1 MAISNMEHSSNTT
14 IEARTQAPCRRAV
27 KIAARRLL
35 GVMRHPMV
43 PYVMTPKFAPPPSSD
58 FGQTDPALGIPR
70 MASLLAE
77 MEDEPDEE
85 ALNHMSE
92 QVEAGCLA
100 DAAPS
105 EIWPELVRGLMGPSP
120 SKMLKI
126 LRECGALSQ
135 ILPEVAALFGIP
147 QISDEATDV
156 DLGEHVLNS
165 LAEAALRDAPLA
177 ARFALL
183 VMNVGKSDSPPEHL
197 PVHYKHMD
205 RGRPR
210 IEALCE
216 RFGAPAEC
224 RELALL
230 ALAECERV
238 HRVSKARAGPV
249 ALMLERLGAFS
260 ASGPFKQLMTV
271 CACDYRAYAGRSGQ
285 VYPKAALLE
294 IALEACAEVEAI
306 GIGAG
311 ASDMEARQTARA
323 EAIARTFRSR
333 RWSDEPT

>member
-1 MAISNMEHSSNTT
+1 MEHSFDKTLA
-14 IEARTQAPCRRAV
+14 ARTQAPCRRANG
-27 KIAARRLL
+27 AARRLL

-43 PYVMTPKFAPPPSSD
+43 PYVMAPKFAPPPSSG
-58 FGQTDPALGIPR
+58 FGQTNPALGIPR

-77 MEDEPDEE
+77 SQAEPDEE
-85 ALNHMSE
+85 ALNLMSD
-92 QVEAGCLA
+92 QVDAGLLT

-105 EIWPELVRGLMGPSP
+105 EIWPELVRGLMGSSP
-120 SKMLKI
+120 SKMLRI
-126 LRECGALSQ
+126 LRECGALPR
-135 ILPEVAALFGIP
+135 ILPEVAALFGVP
-147 QISDEATDV
+147 QICDEATDV
-156 DLGEHVLNS
+156 DLGEHVLNA
-165 LAEAALRDAPLA
+165 LAEAALCDAPLA

-183 VMNVGKSDSPPEHL
+183 VMNVGKADSPPEHL

-230 ALAECERV
+230 SLAECERV

-249 ALMLERLGAFS
+249 ALMLERPGAFG

-306 GIGAG
+306 GISAD
-311 ASDMEARQTARA
+311 ASAAEARQSARA

-333 RWSDEPT
+333 RWSDELT

>member
-1 MAISNMEHSSNTT
+1 M
-14 IEARTQAPCRRAV
+14 Q
-27 KIAARRLL
+27 
-35 GVMRHPMV
+35 HPMV
-43 PYVMTPKFAPPPSSD
+43 PYVMAPKFAPPPSSD
-58 FGQTDPALGIPR
+58 FGQTNPALGIPR

-77 MEDEPDEE
+77 MEGEPDEE
-85 ALNHMSE
+85 ALDLMSQ
-92 QVEAGCLA
+92 QVKAGFLA

-105 EIWPELVRGLMGPSP
+105 QIWPELVRGLMGPSP
-120 SKMLKI
+120 SKMLRI
-126 LRECGALSQ
+126 LRQCGALPR
-135 ILPEVAALFGIP
+135 ILPEVAALFGVP
-147 QISDEATDV
+147 QISDEAADV
-156 DLGEHVLNS
+156 DLGEHVLNA
-165 LAEAALRDAPLA
+165 LAEAALCDAPLA

-183 VMNVGKSDSPPEHL
+183 VMNVGKADSPPEHL

-230 ALAECERV
+230 SLAECERV
-238 HRVSKARAGPV
+238 HRVSKARAGPI
-249 ALMLERLGAFS
+249 ALMLERLGAFRP
-260 ASGPFKQLMTV
+260 SGLFKQLMIV

-285 VYPKAALLE
+285 VYPKAALLA

-306 GIGAG
+306 GVSAD
-311 ASDMEARQTARA
+311 ASDLEASDLEASDLEARQSARA

-333 RWSDEPT
+333 RWSDELT

>member
-1 MAISNMEHSSNTT
+1 M
-14 IEARTQAPCRRAV
+14 Q
-27 KIAARRLL
+27 
-35 GVMRHPMV
+35 HPMV
-43 PYVMTPKFAPPPSSD
+43 PHVMAPKLSPPPSD
-58 FGQTDPALGIPR
+58 FGQTNPALGIPR

-77 MEDEPDEE
+77 MEAEPDEE
-85 ALNHMSE
+85 ALDLMSR
-92 QVEAGCLA
+92 QVEAGFLT

-105 EIWPELVRGLMGPSP
+105 EIWPELVRGLMGSSP
-120 SKMLKI
+120 SKMLRI
-126 LRECGALSQ
+126 LRECGALPR
-135 ILPEVAALFGIP
+135 ILPEVAALFGVP
-147 QISDEATDV
+147 QICDEATDA
-156 DLGEHVLNS
+156 DLGEHVLNA
-165 LAEAALRDAPLA
+165 LAEAASCDAPLA

-183 VMNVGKSDSPPEHL
+183 VMNVGKADSPPEHL

-230 ALAECERV
+230 SLAECERV

-249 ALMLERLGAFS
+249 ALMLERLGAFD
-260 ASGPFKQLMTV
+260 ASGLFARLMTV

-306 GIGAG
+306 GFSAD
-311 ASDMEARQTARA
+311 ASAVDARQSARA
-323 EAIARTFRSR
+323 EAIALAFRSR
-333 RWSDEPT
+333 RWSDELT

>member
-1 MAISNMEHSSNTT
+1 MA
-14 IEARTQAPCRRAV
+14 
-27 KIAARRLL
+27 
-35 GVMRHPMV
+35 
-43 PYVMTPKFAPPPSSD
+43 PKFTPRLSPDFAQTHPS
-58 FGQTDPALGIPR
+58 LGILR

-77 MEDEPDEE
+77 MEGEPDEE
-85 ALNHMSE
+85 ALNLMFE
-92 QVEAGCLA
+92 QVEAGFLTNT
-100 DAAPS
+100 APP
-105 EIWPELVRGLMGPSP
+105 EIWPELVRGLMGRSP
-120 SKMLKI
+120 SKMIRI
-126 LRECGALSQ
+126 LRACGALPR
-135 ILPEVAALFGIP
+135 ILPEVAALFGVP

-156 DLGEHVLNS
+156 DLGEHVLKA
-165 LAEAALRDAPLA
+165 LAEAALSDAPLT

-183 VMNVGKSDSPPEHL
+183 VMNVGKADSPPEHL

-224 RELALL
+224 RDLAILS
-230 ALAECERV
+230 LAECERV

-249 ALMLERLGAFS
+249 ALMLERLGAFD
-260 ASGPFKQLMTV
+260 ASGLFKRLMTV

-306 GIGAG
+306 GISAD
-311 ASDMEARQTARA
+311 ASAVDARQSARA
-323 EAIARTFRSR
+323 EAIALAFRSR
-333 RWSDEPT
+333 RWSDELT

>member
-1 MAISNMEHSSNTT
+1 
-14 IEARTQAPCRRAV
+14 
-27 KIAARRLL
+27 
-35 GVMRHPMV
+35 MRHPMV
-43 PYVMTPKFAPPPSSD
+43 PYLMAPKFAPPPSSD
-58 FGQTDPALGIPR
+58 FGQTNLALGIPR

-77 MEDEPDEE
+77 SGAEPDEE
-85 ALNHMSE
+85 ALNHMSD
-92 QVEAGCLA
+92 QVDAGLLT

-120 SKMLKI
+120 SKMLRI
-126 LRECGALSQ
+126 LRECGALPR
-135 ILPEVAALFGIP
+135 ILPEVAALFGVP

-156 DLGEHVLNS
+156 DLGEHVLNA
-165 LAEAALRDAPLA
+165 LAEAALCDAPLA

-183 VMNVGKSDSPPEHL
+183 VMNVGKADSPPEHL

-249 ALMLERLGAFS
+249 ALMLERLGAFD
-260 ASGPFKQLMTV
+260 ASGLFTRLMTV

-306 GIGAG
+306 GISAN
-311 ASDMEARQTARA
+311 ASDIEARQTARA
-323 EAIARTFRSR
+323 EAIARRFRSR
-333 RWSDEPT
+333 RWSDELA